1 MKYITRSFPVPLYKN
16 GQHVICTKYGR
27 TYTGNIINSN
37 RFESGKVEYTIFD
50 ETLRKYIDVEE
61 KNVQVF

>member
-1 MKYITRSFPVPLYKN
+1 MYKN
-16 GQHVICTKYGR
+16 GQHVICTKYGH